1 MNLKSLSIILL
12 IVILF
17 GGVWFVYQD
26 KQASQKSATSE
37 VNESTSP
44 APDISAVSTPIVNGG
59 SVVAS
64 EISLTISAPINGAT
78 VTTST
83 IAVRGK
89 TKPNAD
95 VFVNDETTV
104 ADASGNFSVT
114 LTLDEG
120 DNPIVIS
127 ANDADGNVAE
137 KELIVNYDSGS

>member
-1 MNLKSLSIILL
+1 MNSKSLSIILL
-12 IVILF
+12 IAILF
-17 GGVWFVYQD
+17 GGVWFVYRD
-26 KQASQKSATSE
+26 KLASQKSATSE
-37 VNESTSP
+37 VNELTRP
-44 APDISAVSTPIVNGG
+44 TPDISAVTTPIVNGG